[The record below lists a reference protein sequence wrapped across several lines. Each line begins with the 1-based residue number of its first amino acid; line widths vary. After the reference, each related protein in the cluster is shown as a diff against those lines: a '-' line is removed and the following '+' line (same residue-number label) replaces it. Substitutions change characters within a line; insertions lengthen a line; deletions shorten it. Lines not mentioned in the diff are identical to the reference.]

1 MLFSTNFLKNSIEN
15 YNKSKNKG
23 DDTLKQIK
31 GGMSLAFYTFILS
44 ISIIF
49 FIFELFLLYYAICIA
64 IYCSESREERIV
76 NFVLATVFT
85 LPYVLIKITF
95 DPCSNHYI
103 KNGMK
108 LM

>member
-1 MLFSTNFLKNSIEN
+1 MLFSSNFLKNSIEN
-15 YNKSKNKG
+15 YNKTKNK
-23 DDTLKQIK
+23 DDSTLKQIK

-44 ISIIF
+44 ISILF

-85 LPYVLIKITF
+85 LPYVLVKISF
-95 DPCSNHYI
+95 DPCSIQYI